1 MLDDLVECAPVFL
14 AVPLVVFTADPPV
27 HAPTAVAGAAFA
39 EQVFK
44 SRPEIVRERAYRKLH
59 LVLFSLAS
67 VVQSCGVP
75 PNAPAKPRRAN
86 AMPPVVEKRSF
97 ALLVKAYRFV
107 NDMKVTG
114 AH

>member
-1 MLDDLVECAPVFL
+1 
-14 AVPLVVFTADPPV
+14 
-27 HAPTAVAGAAFA
+27 
-39 EQVFK
+39 
-44 SRPEIVRERAYRKLH
+44 
-59 LVLFSLAS
+59 
-67 VVQSCGVP
+67 VP